1 MLLDEI
7 KNLLSLRKDGSLYH
21 RESQTLEFK
30 ESFNFAGLSE
40 YFRDFAAFA
49 NNKGGWLIF
58 GVKDR
63 PKRELI
69 GLMINQVNNL
79 TKLILKKYQVFY
91 WIYFQGISYGNMMLL
106 KYKV

>member
-1 MLLDEI
+1 MINIDEI
-7 KNLLSLRKDGSLYH
+7 RQLLKVKSDGCLYH

-30 ESFNFAGLSE
+30 EAFNFAGLAE

-63 PKRELI
+63 PNE
-69 GLMINQVNNL
+69 N
-79 TKLILKKYQVFY
+79 
-91 WIYFQGISYGNMMLL
+91 
-106 KYKV
+106 